1 MNIDY
6 ICSKL
11 VRMLHCNIVFL
22 DEHGKIEKYYG
33 DMAKECNPLL
43 TDRDFL
49 QKTAQR
55 PLKDYPELLC
65 ENLTDRDFLQK
76 TAQRP

>member
-6 ICSKL
+6 ICSQL

-33 DMAKECNPLL
+33 DMVK
-43 TDRDFL
+43 
-49 QKTAQR
+49 
-55 PLKDYPELLC
+55 
-65 ENLTDRDFLQK
+65 
-76 TAQRP
+76 